1 MSFGTILT
9 MAGGLGLFLFGME
22 LMSDSIEKVAGARLR
37 RILEIFTTNRFMG
50 MIVGIIFTGIIQSS
64 SACTVMVVSFVNS
77 GLMNLYQA
85 AGVILGANIGTTITS
100 QLVSFNLS
108 KIAPLILLVGVVVM
122 MFTKKEKVRKVAE
135 VVVGFGIL
143 FVGLSTMSQAMANM
157 KNEPQVVNLLMS
169 LKNPFLATLM
179 GFALTAIIQSSSVT
193 VSIVLLLANQ
203 DLLPLPITLYII
215 LGCNIGACATAMLAS
230 MTGKKDAKRAALIHL
245 LFNIIGTV
253 IIYIALFVAG
263 DQIVELIKSISA
275 DNGRFVANA
284 HTLIKIAQVIMLFP
298 FTGWL
303 VKMTYLIVP
312 GEDQKVGYR
321 ESYQLKYIGDKVVFN
336 PATAV
341 VEVIKELER
350 MASLA
355 EENLNRAM
363 NALITLDEEDIEEVY
378 EVEKNINFLNH
389 AITDYLVKINQT
401 TLPIEDLNSLG
412 ALFHVVNDIERI
424 GDHAENVADA
434 ARQRKE
440 EGVSIS
446 KEAQKELGDMLE
458 MVNKIIR
465 YAVEMFAKSDESH
478 MQEIVTLEDQ
488 VDEKERELQK
498 KHVERLTKGECSPE
512 AGMILLRYRIRTGE
526 SSRPCHQYRFC
537 HYHRRGCRRRRYQT
551 VINWKVSIAT
561 SHAKIE
567 WNTSMGACA
576 QARLVHSI
584 FIRRQPSMK

>member
-341 VEVIKELER
+341 VEVVKELER

-512 AGMILLRYRIRTGE
+512 AGMIFSDI
-526 SSRPCHQYRFC
+526 
-537 HYHRRGCRRRRYQT
+537 
-551 VINWKVSIAT
+551 VSGLERVADHATNIAFAIT
-561 SHAKIE
+561 TEEEMDEGKT
-567 WNTSMGACA
+567 N
-576 QARLVHSI
+576 
-584 FIRRQPSMK
+584 

>member
-341 VEVIKELER
+341 VEVVKELER

-465 YAVEMFAKSDESH
+465 YAVEMFAKSDETH
-478 MQEIVTLEDQ
+478 MQEIITLEDQ

-512 AGMILLRYRIRTGE
+512 AGMIFSDIVSGLERVADHATNIAFAITTEEEMDEGK
-526 SSRPCHQYRFC
+526 
-537 HYHRRGCRRRRYQT
+537 
-551 VINWKVSIAT
+551 IN
-561 SHAKIE
+561 
-567 WNTSMGACA
+567 
-576 QARLVHSI
+576 
-584 FIRRQPSMK
+584 

>member
-341 VEVIKELER
+341 VEVVKELER
-350 MASLA
+350 MASLG

-465 YAVEMFAKSDESH
+465 YAVEMFAKSDETH
-478 MQEIVTLEDQ
+478 MQEIITLEDQ

-498 KHVERLTKGECSPE
+498 KHVERLTRGECSPE
-512 AGMILLRYRIRTGE
+512 AGMIFSDI
-526 SSRPCHQYRFC
+526 
-537 HYHRRGCRRRRYQT
+537 
-551 VINWKVSIAT
+551 VSGLERVADHATNIAFAIT
-561 SHAKIE
+561 TEEEMDEGKT
-567 WNTSMGACA
+567 N
-576 QARLVHSI
+576 
-584 FIRRQPSMK
+584 

>member
-22 LMSDSIEKVAGARLR
+22 LMSDSIEKVAGAKLR

-179 GFALTAIIQSSSVT
+179 GFALTAVIQSSSVT

-341 VEVIKELER
+341 VEVVKELER

-424 GDHAENVADA
+424 GDQA
-434 ARQRKE
+434 
-440 EGVSIS
+440 
-446 KEAQKELGDMLE
+446 
-458 MVNKIIR
+458 
-465 YAVEMFAKSDESH
+465 SDIA
-478 MQEIVTLEDQ
+478 EIVTYL
-488 VDEKERELQK
+488 
-498 KHVERLTKGECSPE
+498 S
-512 AGMILLRYRIRTGE
+512 
-526 SSRPCHQYRFC
+526 
-537 HYHRRGCRRRRYQT
+537 
-551 VINWKVSIAT
+551 
-561 SHAKIE
+561 
-567 WNTSMGACA
+567 GACGHNTHIDQMA
-576 QARLVHSI
+576 QATIKMVTDSLDAFVRRDLTLAWSVIEYDDVVDRLFDECKSDLIAEIAQNPEDGERVLDVLMIAKYLERIGDHATNIAEWVEFSI
-584 FIRRQPSMK
+584 TGSHKSAMHGAEAAAR

>member
-1 MSFGTILT
+1 MIFGTILT

-341 VEVIKELER
+341 VEVVKELER

-465 YAVEMFAKSDESH
+465 YAVEMFAKSDETH
-478 MQEIVTLEDQ
+478 MQEIITLEDQ

-512 AGMILLRYRIRTGE
+512 AGMIFSDI
-526 SSRPCHQYRFC
+526 
-537 HYHRRGCRRRRYQT
+537 
-551 VINWKVSIAT
+551 VSGLERVADHATNIAFAIT
-561 SHAKIE
+561 TEDEMDEGKT
-567 WNTSMGACA
+567 N
-576 QARLVHSI
+576 
-584 FIRRQPSMK
+584 

>member
-1 MSFGTILT
+1 MFWFFGRESREIEGLKMSFGTILT

-100 QLVSFNLS
+100 QMVSFNLS

-512 AGMILLRYRIRTGE
+512 AGMIFSDI
-526 SSRPCHQYRFC
+526 
-537 HYHRRGCRRRRYQT
+537 
-551 VINWKVSIAT
+551 VSGLERVADHATNIAFAIT
-561 SHAKIE
+561 TEEDAEDGDIK
-567 WNTSMGACA
+567 
-576 QARLVHSI
+576 R
-584 FIRRQPSMK
+584 

>member
-230 MTGKKDAKRAALIHL
+230 MTGKKDATRAALIHL

-341 VEVIKELER
+341 VEVVKELER

-465 YAVEMFAKSDESH
+465 YAVEMFAKSDETH
-478 MQEIVTLEDQ
+478 MQEIITLEDQ

-512 AGMILLRYRIRTGE
+512 AGMIFSDI
-526 SSRPCHQYRFC
+526 
-537 HYHRRGCRRRRYQT
+537 
-551 VINWKVSIAT
+551 VSGLERVADHATNIAFAIT
-561 SHAKIE
+561 TEEEMDEGKT
-567 WNTSMGACA
+567 N
-576 QARLVHSI
+576 
-584 FIRRQPSMK
+584 